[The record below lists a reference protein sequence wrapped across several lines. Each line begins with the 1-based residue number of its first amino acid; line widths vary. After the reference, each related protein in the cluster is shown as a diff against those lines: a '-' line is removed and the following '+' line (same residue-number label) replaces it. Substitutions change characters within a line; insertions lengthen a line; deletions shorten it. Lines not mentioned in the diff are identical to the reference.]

1 KRLIRLNMSTSPSS
15 LTRSLNLKVFATRIS
30 VKIVIGLVPAL
41 RPRFPS
47 RLPLKIPSNGLESM
61 KHGIWKAPVG
71 DALEGTVGKPQAFV
85 GVPTGTAFGR
95 SVEVLKLKFWSVA
108 VTMLYGRP
116 ELNSTIGARVTS
128 LNNLPQNP
136 LPALPLW

>member
-1 KRLIRLNMSTSPSS
+1 MSTSPSS
-15 LTRSLNLKVFATRIS
+15 LTRSLNFRVLATRMS
-30 VKIVIGLVPAL
+30 VKIVIGLIPAL

-47 RLPLKIPSNGLESM
+47 REPLKTPSSGLESM

-71 DALEGTVGKPQAFV
+71 DAFDGTVGKPQALV

-108 VTMLYGRP
+108 VTML
-116 ELNSTIGARVTS
+116 
-128 LNNLPQNP
+128 
-136 LPALPLW
+136 